1 MIITALPTLT
11 PFSSLSLSLSLIYY
25 PCMEIPLNG
34 TTERKVTF
42 FFISLIKKMMKVAIT
57 VVKTRVKVN
66 ARTERV

>member
-1 MIITALPTLT
+1 
-11 PFSSLSLSLSLIYY
+11 
-25 PCMEIPLNG
+25 MEIPLNG